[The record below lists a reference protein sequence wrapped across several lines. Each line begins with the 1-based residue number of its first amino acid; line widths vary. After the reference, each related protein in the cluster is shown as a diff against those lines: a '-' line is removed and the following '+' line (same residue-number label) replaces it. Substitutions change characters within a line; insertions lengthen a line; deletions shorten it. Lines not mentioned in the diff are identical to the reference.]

1 MRQSPLLNRP
11 GAVPNAVGDPD
22 EPVPA
27 HYGDPL
33 REQRLLVGG
42 AAVTALARDVV
53 VVSPIG

>member
-27 HYGDPL
+27 HYGDPP
-33 REQRLLVGG
+33 REQRLLEAGERP
-42 AAVTALARDVV
+42 A
-53 VVSPIG
+53 